1 VASSSAQPCLHGQP
15 WTRPGAFH
23 CTRIGRRGRRVVP
36 RSIRLSAA
44 APDSAASGLRR
55 RTCDS
60 GRPRELSSILVRGSA
75 PRKPFPAWL
84 LAFSMPARL
93 SLNLL
98 SLYCFNQP
106 LASIVAVLATGTTVT
121 WWYRG
126 GGEDRNS
133 LPGHAEDCAEAGTRT
148 LLASGL
154 LFARRR
160 ESWQEWQSLT
170 SPDAM
175 TLACAACRLR
185 FAVRGAQHN
194 RQREFRKNGQREL
207 RARTEHCRKA
217 EIGADQ
223 SL

>member
-1 VASSSAQPCLHGQP
+1 MASSSAQPCLHGQP

-106 LASIVAVLATGTTVT
+106 LASFVAVLATGTTVT

-126 GGEDRNS
+126 GGRQEFIARPRGGLRRGRDANAASVWSPLR
-133 LPGHAEDCAEAGTRT
+133 PAAGIM
-148 LLASGL
+148 
-154 LFARRR
+154 ARMAKPD
-160 ESWQEWQSLT
+160 ES
-170 SPDAM
+170 
-175 TLACAACRLR
+175 
-185 FAVRGAQHN
+185 
-194 RQREFRKNGQREL
+194 
-207 RARTEHCRKA
+207 
-217 EIGADQ
+217 
-223 SL
+223 